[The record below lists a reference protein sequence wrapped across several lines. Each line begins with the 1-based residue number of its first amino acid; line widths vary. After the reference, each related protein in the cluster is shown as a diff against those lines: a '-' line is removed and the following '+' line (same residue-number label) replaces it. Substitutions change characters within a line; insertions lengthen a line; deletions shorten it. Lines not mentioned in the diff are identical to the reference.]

1 MKKTFIIS
9 FLILVI
15 SSTSFSQE
23 MQKTTIFDYSED
35 KHEFSIDISPVLLG
49 NFPSSLLYRNNY
61 VSKKG
66 KNAAF
71 RLGANFS
78 GTFTSQKN
86 EENPQSTVDLNSHQ
100 VNFLIGKEWQKT
112 IQNRILAYYGMDL
125 NLGYGRSSTGGNFIN
140 LPETSFSTTN
150 TTYSISA
157 IGFVGLKY
165 HLSRHF
171 SISAE
176 SGLNAGFNNSK
187 SSNKTEN
194 PNFSENI
201 RRSSLFVDMLP
212 LRAIRFAFHF

>member
-1 MKKTFIIS
+1 MRKALIIS
-9 FLILVI
+9 LLILVFC
-15 SSTSFSQE
+15 STSFSQE

-35 KHEFSIDISPVLLG
+35 KHEFSLDISPVLLG
-49 NFPSSLLYRNNY
+49 NFPSSLLYRNHY
-61 VSKKG
+61 ISKKG
-66 KNAAF
+66 KNVAF

-78 GTFTSQKN
+78 GSFTSQKN
-86 EENPQSTVDLNSHQ
+86 EETPLSKVDLNSHQ
-100 VNFLIGKEWQKT
+100 INFLIGKEWQKT

-140 LPETSFSTTN
+140 LPETSFSSIN
-150 TTYSISA
+150 TSYSVSA
-157 IGFVGLKY
+157 IGFVGMKY

-176 SGLNAGFNNSK
+176 SGLNAGFTNSN

-194 PNFSENI
+194 PNFSENM
-201 RRSSLFVDMLP
+201 RRSSLFFEMLP